1 MKVIAID
8 LDGTLLSEN
17 LTIQE
22 QDVRAL
28 KLGQKQGHIITIATG
43 RALFDAKHIINKYD
57 LDFPIIASN
66 GAQIDVGNQV
76 IFEHFMDSDVIQPI
90 ITWLNKEEIYYQLYL
105 SDKIAVSN
113 QGIQQLEKELYNTV
127 MEEPHFNQEVF
138 WNSIKAQIHQYGLEE
153 IPGTIDPIDYRY
165 VIKCMI
171 VSPNQRKLKKAKE
184 YFGQLKECAVTSSG
198 AFNLEIT
205 SAGVDKGA
213 SLNKL
218 CEHYGTDARN
228 AIAIGDNL
236 NDLPMFHVAGIGI
249 AMGNADKKLIQLA
262 AFKTLSNDEC
272 GVSYAFDHYILTKEE
287 DPKPRSIQP

>member
-28 KLGQKQGHIITIATG
+28 KLGQKQGHLVTIATG

-105 SDKIAVSN
+105 SDKIVVSN

-171 VSPNQRKLKKAKE
+171 VSPNQRKLKK
-184 YFGQLKECAVTSSG
+184 LK
-198 AFNLEIT
+198 NIL
-205 SAGVDKGA
+205 
-213 SLNKL
+213 
-218 CEHYGTDARN
+218 
-228 AIAIGDNL
+228 DN
-236 NDLPMFHVAGIGI
+236 
-249 AMGNADKKLIQLA
+249 
-262 AFKTLSNDEC
+262 
-272 GVSYAFDHYILTKEE
+272 
-287 DPKPRSIQP
+287 